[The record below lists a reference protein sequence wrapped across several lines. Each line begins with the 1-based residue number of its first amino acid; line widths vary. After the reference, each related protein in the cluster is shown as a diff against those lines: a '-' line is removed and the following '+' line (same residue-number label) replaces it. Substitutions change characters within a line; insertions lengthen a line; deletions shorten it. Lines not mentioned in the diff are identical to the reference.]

1 MEHQMQKD
9 FLWVEKYRPKRVKD
23 TILPD
28 SLKRTFQQFV
38 DQDNVPN
45 LILAG
50 RAGVGKTTIAKA
62 MLEEIGADY
71 IVINGSMNGN
81 IDTLRVEISNFASS
95 VSFTGGR
102 KYVILDEADYLNA
115 NSTQPALRNFMEEFS
130 KNCGF
135 ILTCNFKNRI
145 IEPLHSRCS
154 VIEFSIPNAEKSSIA
169 AQFYKRV
176 VSILTEENVD
186 FDNKAAAEVVKT
198 FFPDWRRTLN
208 ELQRYSA
215 TGRIDSGI
223 LANKSEDNLNAL
235 IALMKGRN
243 FTEMRKWV
251 AENSDIDSAVLYR
264 QLYDLLPTKIAS
276 TQSVAD
282 AIIILAEYQYK
293 EAFVADSEINR
304 VAALATLMAE
314 VDWK

>member
-1 MEHQMQKD
+1 MQD
-9 FLWVEKYRPKRVKD
+9 EFLWVERYRPATVAE

-28 SLKRTFQQFV
+28 SLKKTFQQFV
-38 DQDNVPN
+38 DQNNVPN
-45 LILAG
+45 LLLTG

-81 IDTLRVEISNFASS
+81 IDTLRTEISNFASS

-115 NSTQPALRNFMEEFS
+115 QSTQPALRNFMEEFS

-154 VIEFSIPNAEKSSIA
+154 VIEFKIANSDKASIA
-169 AQFYKRV
+169 GQFFKRV
-176 VSILTEENVD
+176 TTILETENVE
-186 FDNKAAAEVVKT
+186 FDKSTVAELVKT
-198 FFPDWRRTLN
+198 HFPDWRRVLN
-208 ELQRYSA
+208 ELQRYAS
-215 TGRIDSGI
+215 TGRIDAGI
-223 LANKSEDNLNAL
+223 LANKSEDNFNAL
-235 IALMKGRN
+235 VTLMKERN
-243 FTEMRKWV
+243 FTEVRKWV
-251 AENSDIDSAVLYR
+251 GENSDVDSSVLYR
-264 QLYDLLPTKIAS
+264 TLYDMLPTKVGS
-276 TQSVAD
+276 TQSIAD
-282 AIIILAEYQYK
+282 AIIILADYQYK
-293 EAFVADSEINR
+293 EAFVANSEINR

>member
-1 MEHQMQKD
+1 MMNMNEE
-9 FLWVEKYRPKRVKD
+9 FLWSEKYRPNRVKD
-23 TILPD
+23 AVLPEQ
-28 SLKRTFQQFV
+28 LMKTFQQFV

-45 LILAG
+45 LLLTG
-50 RAGVGKTTIAKA
+50 GPGVGKTTIAKA
-62 MLEEIGADY
+62 MLDEMGSNY

-81 IDTLRVEISNFASS
+81 IDTLRVDIANFAST

-115 NSTQPALRNFMEEFS
+115 QSTQPALRNFMEEFS

-154 VIEFSIPNAEKSSIA
+154 VIEFKIANKDKAAIA

-176 VSILTEENVD
+176 TYILGEENVEYD
-186 FDNKAAAEVVKT
+186 KSTVAELVKT
-198 FFPDWRRTLN
+198 YFPDWRRTLN
-208 ELQRYSA
+208 ELQRYAS
-215 TGRIDSGI
+215 TGRIDAGI
-223 LANKSEDNLNAL
+223 LANKTEDGFNNL
-235 IALMKGRN
+235 IAFMKERN
-243 FTEMRKWV
+243 FTEVRKWV
-251 AENSDIDSAVLYR
+251 AENLDIDSSVLYR
-264 QLYDLLPTKIAS
+264 QLYDLLPSKIDS

-282 AIIILAEYQYK
+282 AIVILAEYQYK
-293 EAFVADSEINR
+293 EAFVANSEINR

-314 VDWK
+314 CNWK

>member
-1 MEHQMQKD
+1 MTED
-9 FLWVEKYRPKRVKD
+9 FLWVEKYRPQTIAD
-23 TILPD
+23 TILPE
-28 SLKRTFQQFV
+28 SLKTTFQQFV

-45 LILAG
+45 LLLTG
-50 RAGVGKTTIAKA
+50 RAGVGKTTVAKA
-62 MLEEIGADY
+62 MLEEINADY

-81 IDTLRVEISNFASS
+81 IDTLRVEIANFAST
-95 VSFTGGR
+95 VSFSGGR
-102 KYVILDEADYLNA
+102 KYVILDEADYLNP

-154 VIEFSIPNAEKSSIA
+154 VVEFNIPKDQKQVIA
-169 AQFYKRV
+169 GQFFKRV
-176 VSILTEENVD
+176 KGILNDENIEY
-186 FDNKAAAEVVKT
+186 DNNAVAELVKT
-198 FFPDWRRTLN
+198 YFPDWRRVLN
-208 ELQRYSA
+208 ELQRYSS

-223 LANKSEDNLNAL
+223 LANKSSDNINTL
-235 IALMKGRN
+235 INLMKDRN
-243 FTEMRKWV
+243 FTEVRKWV
-251 AENSDIDSAVLYR
+251 AENTDIDSAVLYR
-264 QLYDLLPTKIAS
+264 QLYDILPSKVNS

-293 EAFVADSEINR
+293 EAFVANSEINR

-314 VDWK
+314 IDWK

>member
-1 MEHQMQKD
+1 MQSE
-9 FLWVEKYRPKRVKD
+9 FLWVERYRPKTVKD
-23 TILPD
+23 TILPEG
-28 SLKRTFQQFV
+28 LKKTFQQFV
-38 DQDNVPN
+38 DQNNVPN
-45 LILAG
+45 LLLTG

-71 IVINGSMNGN
+71 ITINGSMNGN
-81 IDTLRVEISNFASS
+81 IDTLRTDIANFAST
-95 VSFTGGR
+95 VSFAGGR

-154 VIEFSIPNAEKSSIA
+154 VIDFTISNEDKASIA

-176 VSILTEENVD
+176 INILAEEGIEYDKQTIV
-186 FDNKAAAEVVKT
+186 ELVKT
-198 FFPDWRRTLN
+198 HFPDWRRTLN

-223 LANKSEDNLNAL
+223 LANKGEDSLNAL
-235 IALMKGRN
+235 INLMKDRD
-243 FTEMRKWV
+243 FTNVRKWV

-264 QLYDLLPTKIAS
+264 QLYDLLPTKIGS
-276 TQSVAD
+276 TQSIAD
-282 AIIILAEYQYK
+282 AIVILAEYQYK
-293 EAFVADSEINR
+293 EAFVANSEINR

>member
-1 MEHQMQKD
+1 MQDD
-9 FLWVEKYRPKRVKD
+9 FLWVEKYRPKTVKD

-28 SLKRTFQQFV
+28 GLKKAFQQFV

-45 LILAG
+45 LLLTG

-62 MLEEIGADY
+62 MLEEIGSDY
-71 IVINGSMNGN
+71 ITINGSMNGN
-81 IDTLRVEISNFASS
+81 IDTLRTEISNFASS

-115 NSTQPALRNFMEEFS
+115 QSTQPALRNFMEEFS

-154 VIEFSIPNAEKSSIA
+154 VIEFKIANDDKASIA

-176 VSILTEENVD
+176 TTILEGENVE
-186 FDNKAAAEVVKT
+186 FDKSTVAELVKT
-198 FFPDWRRTLN
+198 YFPDWRRVLN

-215 TGRIDSGI
+215 TGRIDAGV
-223 LANKSEDNLNAL
+223 LANKGEDNFNAL
-235 IALMKGRN
+235 VKLMKERD
-243 FTEMRKWV
+243 FTNMRKWV
-251 AENSDIDSAVLYR
+251 AENTDIDSSILYR
-264 QLYDLLPTKIAS
+264 QLYDMLPTKIGS

-282 AIIILAEYQYK
+282 AIVILADYQYK
-293 EAFVADSEINR
+293 EAFVANSEINR

>member
-1 MEHQMQKD
+1 MQD
-9 FLWVEKYRPKRVKD
+9 EFLWVEKYRPKTVND
-23 TILPD
+23 TILPET
-28 SLKRTFQQFV
+28 LKATFQQFV
-38 DQDNVPN
+38 DQDNIPN
-45 LILAG
+45 LLLTG

-71 IVINGSMNGN
+71 IIINGSMNGN
-81 IDTLRVEISNFASS
+81 IDTLRTEISNFASS

-102 KYVILDEADYLNA
+102 KYVILDEADYLNP

-154 VIEFSIPNAEKSSIA
+154 VVEFKIANEDKQKIAGQFFKRISI
-169 AQFYKRV
+169 
-176 VSILTEENVD
+176 ILDQEGVEYDKQTV
-186 FDNKAAAEVVKT
+186 AEVVKT
-198 FFPDWRRTLN
+198 YFPDWRRVLN
-208 ELQRYSA
+208 ELQRYSS
-215 TGRIDSGI
+215 TGRIDSGV
-223 LANKSEDNLNAL
+223 LANKSADNLNAL
-235 IALMKGRN
+235 ITLMKERN
-243 FTEMRKWV
+243 FTDVRKWV
-251 AENSDIDSAVLYR
+251 AENTDVDSAVLYR
-264 QLYDLLPTKIAS
+264 SLYDLLPTKIGS
-276 TQSVAD
+276 TQSIAD

-293 EAFVADSEINR
+293 EAFVANSEINR

>member
-1 MEHQMQKD
+1 MQND
-9 FLWVEKYRPKRVKD
+9 FLWVEKYRPKRVSD
-23 TILPD
+23 TILPAT
-28 SLKRTFQQFV
+28 LKKTFQQFV

-45 LILAG
+45 LIFAG
-50 RAGVGKTTIAKA
+50 GPGVGKTTVAKA

-81 IDTLRVEISNFASS
+81 IDTLRVEIQNFAST
-95 VSFTGGR
+95 VSFSGGR

-154 VIEFSIPNAEKSSIA
+154 VVEFNIPNKEKPDLA

-176 VSILTEENVD
+176 KTILDEEGVEY
-186 FDNKAAAEVVKT
+186 DNKAVASVVQSY
-198 FFPDWRRTLN
+198 FPDWRRALN
-208 ELQRYSA
+208 ELQRYAS
-215 TGRIDSGI
+215 TGRIDAGI
-223 LANKSEDNLNAL
+223 LANKSDENIDGLFQL
-235 IALMKGRN
+235 LKDKK
-243 FTEMRKWV
+243 FTDMRKWV

-264 QLYDLLPTKIAS
+264 QLYDKLPDKVKS
-276 TQSVAD
+276 TTSVAE
-282 AIIILAEYQYK
+282 AIVILAQYQYQ
-293 EAFVADSEINR
+293 EAFVANSEINR

-314 VDWK
+314 CDWK